1 MTVRRAVVKVGTS
14 TLTGGTGVLDE
25 AYIEDLVRDLA
36 RARTRG
42 TEILLVTSGA
52 ITAGASRMGIGR
64 PRTIPEKQAAAAVG
78 QGLLMGLYI
87 QAFARRGLAAAQ
99 VLLTR
104 EDLNSRQRYLNA
116 RNALFALLQN
126 RAVPVI
132 NENDTV
138 AVDEIRV
145 GENDTL
151 AALVAALVEADLLVL
166 LSDVQG
172 LLDEGGQVIPEV
184 PDIARV
190 AHLAGGP
197 GSAVGSGGMVTKLQA
212 ARIAARCGATTV
224 ITHGRRDGVIC
235 ALLEGERLGTVFP
248 PSEHRLRARKR
259 WNAFGARP
267 RGAIIINEGARRS
280 LVEEGHSLLPAGI
293 VAVEGRFQAG
303 DLVRIEDE
311 EGRELAR
318 GLTNYA
324 SQDLAAV
331 RGLHTDEVANYL
343 GACDFEEAVHRD
355 NLVVNV

>member
-1 MTVRRAVVKVGTS
+1 MVRRAVVKVGSS
-14 TLTGGTGVLDE
+14 TLTGGTGALDE
-25 AYIEDLVRDLA
+25 AYIEDLARDLA
-36 RARTRG
+36 RARERG
-42 TEILLVTSGA
+42 VEVLLVTSGA
-52 ITAGASRMGIGR
+52 IAAGATRMGIGR
-64 PRTIPEKQAAAAVG
+64 PQTIPEKQAAAAVG

-87 QAFARRGLAAAQ
+87 QAFSRRRLAAAQ

-126 RAVPVI
+126 GAVPVI

-166 LSDVQG
+166 LSDVEG
-172 LLDEGGQVIPEV
+172 LLDGNGKVIPEV
-184 PDIARV
+184 PDIAGV

-197 GSAVGSGGMVTKLQA
+197 GSSVGSGGMITKLQA

-224 ITHGRRDGVIC
+224 IAHGRRDGVLC
-235 ALLEGERLGTVFP
+235 SLLEGERFGTLFP
-248 PSEHRLRARKR
+248 PGEQRLRARKR
-259 WNAFGARP
+259 WIAFGANP
-267 RGAIIINEGARRS
+267 RGSIVVNDGARRS
-280 LVEEGHSLLPAGI
+280 VVEDGHSLLPAGI
-293 VAVEGRFQAG
+293 VEVQGRFQAG
-303 DLVRIEDE
+303 DLVRIQDE

-324 SQDLAAV
+324 APDLTAI
-331 RGLHTDEVANYL
+331 RGLRTDQVAECL

-355 NLVVNV
+355 NLVVNL